1 MEGNGTHGRPRWHLA
16 RFSPTG
22 TAVSR
27 LLQALHLLSNLHDF
41 RTPILLSN
49 RVTSCC
55 ILLRDWKRDMDDQ
68 RNSFAPF
75 EHAKSHRKLVSI
87 RLHFKSALERNNGK
101 LWSVNDPFQRAMFSP
116 KLHWYGLVPI
126 ASWCLVI
133 GTEMKL
139 GLSKL
144 QVSRQSKTRQTK
156 HKTKENTDVVTRP
169 VTRRVAQAFWVPS
182 PRSWLHQGVASLL
195 ATAGAL
201 WTYGEMQNLKKTT
214 FFEIYAST
222 MTIRSIIFIYIYTIH
237 THILSR
243 WMDG

>member
-1 MEGNGTHGRPRWHLA
+1 MERMEGLGDTWLALAQRAPRCRASSKIFISCRISMTFERQYSCRIGSH
-16 RFSPTG
+16 
-22 TAVSR
+22 
-27 LLQALHLLSNLHDF
+27 
-41 RTPILLSN
+41 
-49 RVTSCC
+49 RVTSCSVTGNGTWT
-55 ILLRDWKRDMDDQ
+55 IKEIPLH
-68 RNSFAPF
+68 FAPF

-101 LWSVNDPFQRAMFSP
+101 PWSVNDPFQRAMFFP
-116 KLHWYGLVPI
+116 KLHWYGLAPI

-144 QVSRQSKTRQTK
+144 QVSRQCKTRQTR
-156 HKTKENTDVVTRP
+156 HETKENTDVVTCPVTRP
-169 VTRRVAQAFWVPS
+169 VTRRVARAFWVPS

-214 FFEIYAST
+214 TFFENYAS
-222 MTIRSIIFIYIYTIH
+222 TIRSIIF
-237 THILSR
+237 
-243 WMDG
+243 M